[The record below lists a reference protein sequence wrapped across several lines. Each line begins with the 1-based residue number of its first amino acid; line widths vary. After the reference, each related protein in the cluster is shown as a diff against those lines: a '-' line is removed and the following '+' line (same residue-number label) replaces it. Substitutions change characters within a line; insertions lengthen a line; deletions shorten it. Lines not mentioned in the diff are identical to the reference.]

1 MDDFTFRNPTKII
14 FGRGT
19 EARVG
24 EEAAAFSTKVLL
36 HYGGGSIKRTGLY
49 DRLMASLAAA
59 GISVVELPGVKPNP
73 RLSLVREGI
82 RLCRERGLG
91 LVLAVGGGS
100 AIDSAKAI
108 AAGVPYEGDVWDFY
122 AGKAE
127 PRAALPVGTVLTIP
141 AAGSEAS
148 TGTVIT
154 KEEGWLKRAFNSEL
168 VYPRFSILDPELAF
182 TLPDAQVANGVAD
195 IMSHLMERYFTNSR
209 PVEFTDRLIE
219 ATLRTVI
226 DAAPRV
232 MRKRDDYDAWAELMW
247 AGTVA
252 HNNLLNTGREGD
264 WGSHDIEHELSGAYD
279 IAHGA
284 GLATIF
290 PAWMKL
296 VFSHDPA
303 RFLRYAVE
311 VWGVEQSF
319 VDPERSAREGIARL
333 EAFWSSLGL
342 AIRLA
347 GLGIGSER
355 IEEMAAKATEGG
367 SRKLGHFLPLGPDEV
382 REIYRLAL

>member
-1 MDDFTFRNPTKII
+1 
-14 FGRGT
+14 
-19 EARVG
+19 
-24 EEAAAFSTKVLL
+24 
-36 HYGGGSIKRTGLY
+36 
-49 DRLMASLAAA
+49 
-59 GISVVELPGVKPNP
+59 
-73 RLSLVREGI
+73 
-82 RLCRERGLG
+82 
-91 LVLAVGGGS
+91 
-100 AIDSAKAI
+100 
-108 AAGVPYEGDVWDFY
+108 VPYEGDVWDFY

-342 AIRLA
+342 SIRLA

-355 IEEMAAKATEGG
+355 IEEMAAKATEDG
-367 SRKLGHFLPLGPDEV
+367 SRKLGHFLPLGRDEV
-382 REIYRLAL
+382 QEIYRLAL